1 MAASRAILRRVEELR
16 DNIEYHNYRYYS
28 LDDPVVPDAEYD
40 RLLRELESLENQ
52 HPELITADSPT
63 QRVGAVPVD
72 AFGEIVHTVPMLSL
86 ANAFEDQE
94 LVDFD
99 RRVRE
104 RLEVEEVEYS
114 AETKLDGLAA
124 SIRYEDGGLVSG
136 ATRGDGTRGED
147 VTQNIRTIKAVPLR
161 LRGDDF
167 PRVLEVRGEVF
178 ITDDGFRKLNAEQER
193 REEKPFA
200 NPRNAA
206 AGGLRQLDPR
216 KTAERNLTMYCYGV
230 GDVREGWLPGTHGRI
245 LDRLKHWGLR
255 VSPEAAVVQG
265 VDGCRDYHRDMLVRR
280 EGLGYAIDGVVFK
293 VNTIAEQ
300 DLLGAVSR
308 APRWA
313 IAYKFPAEEELTQV
327 RAIDVQVGR
336 TGTLTPVAR
345 LEPVQVGGV
354 TVTNAT
360 LHNQDEVDR
369 KDVRVGDTVV
379 VRRAG
384 DVIPEVARVVKERRP
399 RRTRRFYLPDR
410 CPVCDSEVVRIEG
423 EAAARCSGGLYC
435 PAQRKQ
441 AARHFASRRAM
452 DIEGLGEKLVDQ
464 LVDAGLVNSILDI
477 YALTEEQVAAL
488 DRMGKKSAANLVA
501 AIARSRRTTLARF
514 LFALGIRDVGEATA
528 HTLATHFGKVEALR
542 AADDEALQEVPDV
555 GPIVAKEILAFFSE
569 AHNREVL
576 DGLVGL
582 LELKPEEG
590 VGAGADAG
598 DGPLAGKRFVIT
610 GTLEAMPRNEAK
622 RRLQALGGKVSGS
635 VSGKTD
641 YLVAGANP
649 GSKRAKAEALEVA
662 VLDEAEF
669 LKLIDR

>member
-1 MAASRAILRRVEELR
+1 MQRVAELR
-16 DNIEYHNYRYYS
+16 DNIDYHNYRYYS

-40 RLLRELESLENQ
+40 RLLRELQTLENQ
-52 HPELITADSPT
+52 YPELITPQSPT
-63 QRVGAVPVD
+63 QRVGAAPADV
-72 AFGEIVHTVPMLSL
+72 FGEIVHTVPMLSL

-104 RLEVEEVEYS
+104 RLAVAEVEYA
-114 AETKLDGLAA
+114 AETKLDGLAT
-124 SIRYEDGGLVSG
+124 SIRYEDGLLVSA

-147 VTQNIRTIKAVPLR
+147 VTQNIRTIKAVPLQ

-178 ITDDGFRKLNAEQER
+178 MTEQGFRRLNEEQAR
-193 REEKPFA
+193 REEKAYA

-206 AGGLRQLDPR
+206 AGSLRQLDPR
-216 KTAERNLTMYCYGV
+216 ITARRPLTMYGYGV
-230 GDVREGWLPGTHGRI
+230 GDVREGWLPSTHTGI
-245 LDRLKHWGLR
+245 LARLKHWGLR
-255 VSPEAAVVQG
+255 VSPEVAVVHG
-265 VDGCRDYHRDMLVRR
+265 VDGCRDYYAGMLARR
-280 EGLGYAIDGVVFK
+280 ESLGYAIDGVVFK
-293 VNTIAEQ
+293 VNDVAEQ
-300 DLLGAVSR
+300 QTLGAVSR

-313 IAYKFPAEEELTQV
+313 IAYKFPAEEALTRV

-384 DVIPEVARVVKERRP
+384 DVIPEVARVVKDRRP
-399 RRTRRFYLPDR
+399 RRTARFSLPDR
-410 CPVCDSEVVRIEG
+410 CPVCGSEVIRIEG

-435 PAQRKQ
+435 AAQRKQ
-441 AARHFASRRAM
+441 AVWHFASRRAM

-464 LVDAGLVNSILDI
+464 LVDCGLVHSILDL
-477 YALTEEQVAAL
+477 YSLTEEQVAGL
-488 DRMGKKSAANLVA
+488 ERMGKKSAANLVA
-501 AIARSRRTTLARF
+501 AIAKSRDTTLARF
-514 LFALGIRDVGEATA
+514 LYALGIRDVGEATA
-528 HTLATHFGKVEALR
+528 LSLATHFGDLEPLR
-542 AADDEALQEVPDV
+542 AADEDALQAVPDV
-555 GPIVAKEILAFFSE
+555 GPVVARQIAAFFAE

-576 DGLVGL
+576 DGLVKL
-582 LELKPEEG
+582 VRWPVTSRDE
-590 VGAGADAG
+590 AATM
-598 DGPLAGKRFVIT
+598 PLSGKRFVIT
-610 GTLEAMPRNEAK
+610 GTLEAMTRDEAK
-622 RRLQALGGKVSGS
+622 RRLQALGAKVSGS
-635 VSGKTD
+635 VSRKTD

-649 GSKRAKAEALEVA
+649 GSKRAKAEELQVDI
-662 VLDEAEF
+662 LDEDAF
-669 LKLIDR
+669 LELIQG